1 MGELDNNN
9 LDNNLEQQGQEI
21 QDTQQPQQ
29 PQESQVNQDQAVN
42 KESKQPDYAQMQE
55 QALQMEKQAEEM
67 SKQAEQL
74 QHQAQQQAPQ
84 QQQQQYQQPRPD
96 QYQQPQYQYQ
106 QKQEPKS
113 NGLAIASLVLGI
125 ISFFAL
131 CLPVIPALT
140 AIVGLILGIISLVK
154 GKGGKGMAI
163 AGVILSGLSLLI
175 AVLFIIGLMS
185 FFTNE
190 SIMSEIRDQMQY
202 EFDYNMWD
210 SY

>member
-67 SKQAEQL
+67 SK
-74 QHQAQQQAPQ
+74 Q